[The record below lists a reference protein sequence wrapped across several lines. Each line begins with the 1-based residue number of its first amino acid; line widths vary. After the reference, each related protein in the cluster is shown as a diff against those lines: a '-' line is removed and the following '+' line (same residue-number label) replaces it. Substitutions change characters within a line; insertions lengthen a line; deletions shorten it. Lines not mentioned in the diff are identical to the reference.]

1 MRIPFVSSWY
11 GLFLIIIFDWF
22 HIQNRFVLDLRDR
35 DKTARGRGARALV
48 RIVSE
53 GVFSLLVV
61 SWRVVVSVVLV
72 IRSVVTVFI
81 LLESV
86 VVLAVILLTTS
97 SLILLVVSFFLFF
110 SPLFIAFDLS
120 DSVVGVVDAV
130 TA

>member
-1 MRIPFVSSWY
+1 M
-11 GLFLIIIFDWF
+11 
-22 HIQNRFVLDLRDR
+22 
-35 DKTARGRGARALV
+35 

-61 SWRVVVSVVLV
+61 PGRVVVSIVRV

-86 VVLAVILLTTS
+86 VVLAVILFTTS
-97 SLILLVVSFFLFF
+97 FLILLVVSFFLFF

-120 DSVVGVVDAV
+120 DSVVSIADAV